1 MFYQRTRLERVILI
15 PKALVFSYL
24 LLHFG
29 DMMFDTTEL
38 SRLWAI
44 PNPSIITESENE
56 KNSAVL
62 ETS

>member
-1 MFYQRTRLERVILI
+1 MDYNDFTYFLSLIHFCIENIMFT
-15 PKALVFSYL
+15 YL

-44 PNPSIITESENE
+44 PNPSIITESEI
-56 KNSAVL
+56 
-62 ETS
+62 